1 MKRRV
6 LNFNSSK
13 LADLRFSVDSG
24 GGASDN
30 LSGLGELLTVDSGE
44 VVTFPAVYQHIEDI
58 PFLPR
63 FGRRWVTTLGA

>member
-1 MKRRV
+1 MI
-6 LNFNSSK
+6 K
-13 LADLRFSVDSG
+13 LQLIKVADLRFSVDSG

-58 PFLPR
+58 PVFTQIR
-63 FGRRWVTTLGA
+63 